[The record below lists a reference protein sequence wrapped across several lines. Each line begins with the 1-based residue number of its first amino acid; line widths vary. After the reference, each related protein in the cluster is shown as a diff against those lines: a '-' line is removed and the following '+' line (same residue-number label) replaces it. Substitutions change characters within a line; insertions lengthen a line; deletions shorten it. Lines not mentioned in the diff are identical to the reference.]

1 MTSCDSCSYT
11 YFSAISNFLKTMTVV
26 FDFSATM
33 KFCQMKLF
41 VQSAEPSAS
50 TEKTEIFGVAPAL
63 ALFEIQG
70 KEVVV
75 SRSLIGRALFL
86 TGSDSLRGKWC
97 CS

>member
-1 MTSCDSCSYT
+1 
-11 YFSAISNFLKTMTVV
+11 MTVV
-26 FDFSATM
+26 FDFSATI

-41 VQSAEPSAS
+41 VQSAETSAS
-50 TEKTEIFGVAPAL
+50 TEKTKIFGVAPAL
-63 ALFEIQG
+63 TLFEIQG

-86 TGSDSLRGKWC
+86 TGSDFLRGKWC